1 MFPLV
6 RSLRRL
12 GPAAADGR
20 LLLPV
25 APLSSKAAA
34 PPPEYE
40 MPSVTWGVIQ
50 GRKERL
56 VSRVL
61 ALDFLRSAGVSDPA
75 GELEAVELPS
85 SLEVLQE
92 RLDFLLRLGLST
104 DDLSAYPLLLACS
117 LRKNAIPVLSYL
129 EKLGV
134 TRARLAAFV
143 RAYPACLHASVAVDL
158 TPVVKSLRGLDVDRQ
173 DLPRS
178 LRGLDVDRQD
188 LPRVLERYPDIL
200 GLKPDGTIS
209 TSVAY
214 LVGIVGV
221 APRDIGPMVTH
232 FPFFLGMRVG
242 TTIKPLCEYITSL
255 GLPMRILARI
265 LEKRPYILG
274 YDLEETVKP
283 NVEALLSFGIRKE
296 MLPLV
301 IAQYPPILGLPLKTK
316 LAAQQYFFNLKLQI
330 DPDAFACAI
339 EKLPQLVSLH
349 QNIILK
355 LVEFLRGRGISNEDV
370 ARMVVRCPQILLL
383 RMELMKNSLYFFKSE
398 MKRPISELLD
408 YPEYFTYSLE
418 SRIKPRYMRVST
430 KGIRCSLDWFLN
442 CSDQRFEERMK
453 GDFIEGDAPGPSFTT
468 GGKLQMPGS
477 QLVSDDDNAE
487 SILNCKMKKALALME
502 HSHTNRGHWSAGLSN
517 SSKGLTKVADVL
529 RDSLW
534 ALVMCDFETKTG
546 DS

>member
-1 MFPLV
+1 MLPLA
-6 RSLRRL
+6 RTALRRL
-12 GPAAADGR
+12 GPAAAGDGSLPGR
-20 LLLPV
+20 LLLL
-25 APLSSKAAA
+25 APLASKPSSST
-34 PPPEYE
+34 PPEYQ

-50 GRKERL
+50 GRRERL

-61 ALDFLRSAGVSDPA
+61 ALDFLRSAGVTDPA

-85 SLEVLQE
+85 SLDVLQE

-104 DDLSAYPLLLACS
+104 DDLSAYPFLLACS
-117 LRKNAIPVLSYL
+117 LRKNVIPVLSYL

-158 TPVVKSLRGLDVDRQ
+158 APIVKALRGLDVDRQ
-173 DLPRS
+173 DI
-178 LRGLDVDRQD
+178 
-188 LPRVLERYPDIL
+188 PRVLERYPDVL

-232 FPFFLGMRVG
+232 YPFFLSMRVG
-242 TTIKPLCEYITSL
+242 TTIKPFCDYITSL

-265 LEKRPYILG
+265 IEKRPYILG

-296 MLPLV
+296 VLPLM
-301 IAQYPPILGLPLKTK
+301 IAQYPSILGLPLKVK
-316 LAAQQYFFNLKLQI
+316 LAAQQYFFNLKLKM
-330 DPDAFACAI
+330 DPDGFARAV

-349 QNIILK
+349 QNVILK
-355 LVEFLRGRGISNEDV
+355 PVEFLRGRGITDDDIG
-370 ARMVVRCPQILLL
+370 RMLIRCPQILLL
-383 RMELMKNSLYFFKSE
+383 RNELMKNSFYFFKSE
-398 MKRPISELLD
+398 LKRPISELLE

-418 SRIKPRYMRVST
+418 SRIKPRYMRVAS

-442 CSDQRFEERMK
+442 CSDQRFEERMR
-453 GDFIEGDAPGPSFTT
+453 GDFIEGDAPGPSFTM
-468 GGKLQMPGS
+468 GGKLQMPGN
-477 QLVSDDDNAE
+477 QLVSDDDNEE
-487 SILNCKMKKALALME
+487 SDDEIWWKLIQKIFHMRLGQ
-502 HSHTNRGHWSAGLSN
+502 HHI
-517 SSKGLTKVADVL
+517 SK
-529 RDSLW
+529 
-534 ALVMCDFETKTG
+534 
-546 DS
+546 